1 MCMEARGA
9 KTRTHQ
15 GDLSLSEKFS
25 IFFLFMLRPSHFP
38 GEGRRWGEA
47 WTVGVVAWND
57 MKNSERY
64 KSKILLE
71 HKDQGTE

>member
-1 MCMEARGA
+1 MRLRQADRAGKGILGRGNMRA
-9 KTRTHQ
+9 
-15 GDLSLSEKFS
+15 
-25 IFFLFMLRPSHFP
+25 IIM
-38 GEGRRWGEA
+38 
-47 WTVGVVAWND
+47 VAWND